1 MIINTT
7 YKNMKW
13 IKSRNKF
20 VNEAKLRDVIS
31 QKQKDV
37 ISKVSSWGE
46 RFLDYEEIDP
56 TDKIKQ
62 GKWKLSEEDKREV
75 LGKFFTADLDVVYRV
90 FENLPEKFVL
100 ALNESVDLNLLK
112 SDDKWE
118 KILNNFDIKKPS
130 INQIS
135 VLTDPIFRKISVTET
150 MASEVILRDENGRPI
165 LGEDN
170 RPQKVQKEPG
180 KIVYSKNLVNINSFL
195 DDFNR
200 CFPDSK
206 VEPSDLQSGDIARLV
221 SKSREDFSGERYQVE
236 VDIYGRDMY
245 LSIQHKA
252 TDILNMSISRF
263 YSSCQNLYS
272 GGYREKVL

>member
-37 ISKVSSWGE
+37 ISKISSWGE

-135 VLTDPIFRKISVTET
+135 V
-150 MASEVILRDENGRPI
+150 
-165 LGEDN
+165 N
-170 RPQKVQKEPG
+170 R
-180 KIVYSKNLVNINSFL
+180 S
-195 DDFNR
+195 
-200 CFPDSK
+200 
-206 VEPSDLQSGDIARLV
+206 
-221 SKSREDFSGERYQVE
+221 
-236 VDIYGRDMY
+236 Y
-245 LSIQHKA
+245 L
-252 TDILNMSISRF
+252 
-263 YSSCQNLYS
+263 
-272 GGYREKVL
+272 